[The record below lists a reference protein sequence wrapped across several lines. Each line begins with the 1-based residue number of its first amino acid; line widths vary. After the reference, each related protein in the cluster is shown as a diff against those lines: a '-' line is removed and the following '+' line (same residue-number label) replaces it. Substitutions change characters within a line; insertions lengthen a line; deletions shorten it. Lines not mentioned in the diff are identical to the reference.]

1 MGSFELAV
9 MLVGPG
15 IGLAVVFAVLRH
27 RAEDRRE
34 AQWLS
39 SVSR

>member
-1 MGSFELAV
+1 MSSFEFAV

-15 IGLAVVFAVLRH
+15 VGLAVVLAVLRH
-27 RAEDRRE
+27 RAEDRRD
-34 AQWLS
+34 ARWLS